1 MPRVT
6 TTKTLEE
13 LVDFAKKNNLASLT
27 YGSISFIF
35 APPKPPT
42 PEDFKDPKVQDLLG
56 GMPNDDDMLLWSTQ
70 EQLSFEKPKE
80 PEGIRADGLS

>member
-1 MPRVT
+1 MELVT
-6 TTKTLEE
+6 TIKTLEE
-13 LVDFAKKNNLASLT
+13 LVAFAKKNNIASLS
-27 YGSISFIF
+27 YGGASFVF
-35 APPKPPT
+35 APPQPPT

-56 GMPNDDDMLLWSTQ
+56 GMPSDDDMLLWSTQ